1 MFGFPAPGSAAP
13 RDYAA
18 CSGCSLC
25 LLVCPMWRS
34 HRDPRFSAEAVAKGL
49 QCGGSAIDLALP
61 LEACSLCGAC
71 DPVCPEGIDLPGLIM
86 DLRKKL
92 PWQEMAPS
100 PRPAV
105 LDELYARLRQG
116 AEAAAAESV
125 ASRSAPLLL
134 PGPALRAVP
143 ALLAQVQALLGLVIV
158 EDDGADIALALEAG
172 VEIPQ
177 ARLQRFLDTLRGHS
191 IVAADGL
198 LLRQLRR
205 WLPGS
210 QRMGLGAALSTRTAV
225 RSNLVA
231 GDLYVIEPRAYH
243 ADYERM
249 VAYYDRLQRETG
261 CSLSLDLQRIAVPAL
276 AQSLS
281 QKLELKPGAGDAPAK
296 WILQGRKP
304 ARIVVESLADLAA
317 FERVCDLPVVHLA
330 ELGEDP
336 QMMKKFRH
344 AFG

>member
-1 MFGFPAPGSAAP
+1 MFGIFATAPAVS
-13 RDYAA
+13 RSYAD
-18 CSGCSLC
+18 CSGCSVC
-25 LLVCPMWRS
+25 FLVCPMWRS
-34 HRDPRFSAEAVAKGL
+34 HRDPRFSPEGIAKAL
-49 QCGGSAIDLALP
+49 QCGATAPDLAAALD
-61 LEACSLCGAC
+61 ACSLCGAC
-71 DPVCPEGIDLPGLIM
+71 DPACPEGIDLPGLIM
-86 DLRKKL
+86 DLRRKL
-92 PWQEMAPS
+92 ANSLPLPS

-105 LDELYARLRQG
+105 LEDLYARLQQG
-116 AEAAAAESV
+116 AEVAAAPVV
-125 ASRSAPLLL
+125 ARSAPLLL
-134 PGPALRAVP
+134 AGPELRGHP
-143 ALLAQVQALLGLVIV
+143 ALLAQVQALLGLAIV

-177 ARLQRFLDTLRGHS
+177 ARLQRFLDSLRGHS

-231 GDLYVIEPRAYH
+231 SDLYVIEPRAFH

-249 VAYYDRLQRETG
+249 VSYYDRLQRETG
-261 CSLSLDLQRIAVPAL
+261 CSLSLDLQRIAIPAV
-276 AQSLS
+276 AQGLS
-281 QKLELKPGAGDAPAK
+281 QKLGLKPGDDDAQAK

-317 FERVCDLPVVHLA
+317 FERACDLPVVHLA